1 MASKISVQQRKYFVN
16 RIEEAINEKIALLRQ
31 QRASDVQ
38 KLSEA
43 EYKRYL
49 KSIKLDKSL
58 DKYRKMKEEYDI
70 LAERIVAV
78 FDEILKTMNK
88 ARYDSGVP
96 TIYAGSSYKDM
107 DKAFRYLCGQTALG
121 QETETKSGKMIK
133 ELQAKK
139 RAACDKLHGVAELEG
154 LMIEV
159 NKILKGADVPLLG
172 A

>member
-1 MASKISVQQRKYFVN
+1 MSNKISVQQRKYFTE
-16 RIEEAINEKIALLRQ
+16 RITGAINEKIAILKQ

-49 KSIKLDKSL
+49 KNIKLDKTL
-58 DKYRKMKEEYDI
+58 NKYKKMKEEYDI
-70 LAERIVAV
+70 IAQSIVV
-78 FDEILKTMNK
+78 VYDEILRNLNK
-88 ARYDSGVP
+88 SRYDSGVP
-96 TIYAGSSYKDM
+96 TVYAGSNYKDM

>member
-1 MASKISVQQRKYFVN
+1 MAKISVQQRKYFVK
-16 RIEEAINEKIALLRQ
+16 RIEDSIDEKIAVLKQ

-49 KSIKLDKSL
+49 KTLKVDKSMTQ
-58 DKYRKMKEEYDI
+58 YRKVKERYDR
-70 LAERIVAV
+70 LSQGLVAV
-78 FDEILKTMNK
+78 YDELLNNLGKRK
-88 ARYDSGVP
+88 YDSGVP
-96 TIYAGSSYKDM
+96 SVYNGSSHSDV
-107 DKAFRYLCGQTALG
+107 DKAFRYLCNQTALG

-133 ELQAKK
+133 ELEEKK

-154 LMIEV
+154 LMAEV